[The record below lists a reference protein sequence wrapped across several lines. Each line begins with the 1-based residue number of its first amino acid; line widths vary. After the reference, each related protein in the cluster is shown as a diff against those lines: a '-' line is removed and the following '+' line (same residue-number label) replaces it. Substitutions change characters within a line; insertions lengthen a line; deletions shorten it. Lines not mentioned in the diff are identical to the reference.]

1 MAYEPFKERRIGI
14 RRGPWKAD
22 DPCVRSPHRHLMGW
36 GGFLIRPSM
45 RGAAGGNYYQAF
57 FLEKLM
63 LLIRISM

>member
-1 MAYEPFKERRIGI
+1 
-14 RRGPWKAD
+14 
-22 DPCVRSPHRHLMGW
+22 MGW

-45 RGAAGGNYYQAF
+45 RGAAGGNYHQAF